1 MAFGVILSDIQQ
13 PIHGRPVLPGC
24 QDQGWSSFESFDQ
37 AGNHSTDGREVR
49 DGFEESYGVLRVSL
63 AESVKEKREEI
74 LKVAALR
81 GAKNVRLFG
90 SLVRCE
96 ERTGSDVDLLVD
108 MEKG

>member
-1 MAFGVILSDIQQ
+1 
-13 PIHGRPVLPGC
+13 
-24 QDQGWSSFESFDQ
+24 
-37 AGNHSTDGREVR
+37 
-49 DGFEESYGVLRVSL
+49 VSL